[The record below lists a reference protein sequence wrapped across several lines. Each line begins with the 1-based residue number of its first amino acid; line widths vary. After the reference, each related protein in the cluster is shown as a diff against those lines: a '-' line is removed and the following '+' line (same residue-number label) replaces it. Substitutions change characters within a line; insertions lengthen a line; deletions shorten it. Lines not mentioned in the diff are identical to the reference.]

1 VSTILQKKDLYK
13 QFKISGLYLDIRPRS
28 EKTGWVLNGTQEEK
42 ELIDNINFWG
52 PEKLRDLIKE
62 KGIKYFKENLLSL
75 DIPEKITRLIPYKNK
90 VTEFIEYEKILP
102 LREPKDVYLS
112 LDDYEF
118 SIPNKILYGEE
129 SYSDF
134 VSSYKKNEVL
144 RILRT
149 QNLFPEDRIHI
160 KEKTEL
166 EYSVFTYSQ
175 LLEGIPSEMF

>member
-1 VSTILQKKDLYK
+1 
-13 QFKISGLYLDIRPRS
+13 
-28 EKTGWVLNGTQEEK
+28 
-42 ELIDNINFWG
+42 
-52 PEKLRDLIKE
+52 LIKE

-90 VTEFIEYEKILP
+90 VTEFIKYEKILP

-118 SIPNKILYGEE
+118 SIPNKVLYGEE